1 MPVRFDC
8 QTCGEPWWA
17 PPANGCPRCGYDA
30 RAIPDPV
37 IWTCGQVLGT
47 PVWITGQMRNPARFA
62 CFLARGISTFVD
74 VAGDARYVWRPDD
87 EAIDAAGIVYVRIP
101 LEDTNV
107 DLPNAAFDAVRDA
120 LDGADGETLLFCA
133 AGLKRAPHLLYG
145 VLRAR
150 GHGRQHAW
158 ELIRQARPMTDRF
171 EPYIA
176 AAERWAARWV
186 TP

>member
-30 RAIPDPV
+30 RAIPDPI
-37 IWTCGQVLGT
+37 IWTCGQVPGT
-47 PVWITGQMRNPARFA
+47 RLSITGQMRNPVRFD

-74 VAGDARYVWRPDD
+74 VAGDAHYVWRPDD
-87 EAIDAAGIVYVRIP
+87 ETIEFAGVTYVRIP

-107 DLPNAAFDAVRDA
+107 DLPDAAFDAVAAVVDRSDE
-120 LDGADGETLLFCA
+120 DVLLFCA
-133 AGLKRAPHLLYG
+133 AGLKRAPHLMYG

-150 GHGRQHAW
+150 GHEPAEAW
-158 ELIRQARPMTDRF
+158 TLVKAARPITEQFD
-171 EPYIA
+171 PYIE
-176 AAERWAARWV
+176 AAERWAATARG
-186 TP
+186 

>member
-1 MPVRFDC
+1 MGAAGERVPALRLRRARDPRSDHLDVRPGRGNAGVDHR
-8 QTCGEPWWA
+8 P
-17 PPANGCPRCGYDA
+17 DA
-30 RAIPDPV
+30 D
-37 IWTCGQVLGT
+37 
-47 PVWITGQMRNPARFA
+47 PARFA

-150 GHGRQHAW
+150 GHGGQHAW